1 MAITADT
8 RQSPRPITGR
18 TVLLYF
24 VSFFGIIFAM
34 NFYMVRV
41 AISNWLAVRAAR
53 ATTESAYKAGLS
65 FKNDVAA
72 AHAQDARHWKVEA
85 SLQRG
90 EASGMIIT
98 VRDAQGQALT
108 GLAPEVRLAHPTD
121 KRRDVPLEV
130 VELTPGQFKSLTPAP
145 EGQWD
150 LVIDLKRETETV
162 FRSKSRVS
170 L

>member
-1 MAITADT
+1 MSTTLATK
-8 RQSPRPITGR
+8 RSSRPITGR

-41 AISNWLAVRAAR
+41 AISSFSGVE
-53 ATTESAYKAGLS
+53 TESAYKAGLS

-72 AHAQDARHWKVEA
+72 AHAQDARHWSVEA
-85 SLQRG
+85 FLQHG
-90 EASGMIIT
+90 EASGIT
-98 VRDAQGQALT
+98 IAARDAQGQVLT
-108 GLAPEVRLAHPTD
+108 GLTPEIRLAHPTD
-121 KRRDVPLEV
+121 KRRDVPLEF
-130 VELTPGQFKSLTPAP
+130 VELTPGQFKSLIPMP

-150 LVIDLKRETETV
+150 LVIGLKRETEIV
-162 FRSKSRVS
+162 FRSKSRIS

>member
-1 MAITADT
+1 MSTTAT
-8 RQSPRPITGR
+8 TGRSPRPITGR

-41 AISNWLAVRAAR
+41 AISSFSGVE
-53 ATTESAYKAGLS
+53 TESAYKAGLS

-72 AHAQDARHWKVEA
+72 AHAQDARHWSVEA
-85 SLQRG
+85 FLQRG
-90 EASGMIIT
+90 EASGIT
-98 VRDAQGQALT
+98 IAARDAKGQALT
-108 GLAPEVRLAHPTD
+108 GLTPEVRLAHPTD
-121 KRRDVPLEV
+121 KRRDVVLEF
-130 VELTPGQFKSLTPAP
+130 VELTPGQFKSLTSIP

-150 LVIDLKRETETV
+150 LVIGLQRETETV
-162 FRSKSRVS
+162 FRSKSRTS